1 MSENNPLPAGRVL
14 YIPHGGG
21 PLPLLN
27 DAAHQELVNY
37 LQVVPTQIDRP
48 SAIVVVSAHWEAP
61 VPTVT
66 GGANPELIY
75 DYYGFP
81 PESYQISYPAPGD
94 PELAGRIVACL
105 QDAEIPVRKDEARGF
120 DHGVFVPL
128 KLMYPAADIPCVQLS
143 LCHGLD
149 PAIHVAMGRALRALL
164 NDGVLILGSG
174 LSFHNM
180 RALVSGGS
188 TDERNEAFENWL
200 ADTCASPTLT
210 TVAREQRLINWAQ
223 APHARYCHPREEHLL
238 PLHVCFGAAG
248 EALPQLVSV
257 PVLGKRTSA
266 FLW

>member
-1 MSENNPLPAGRVL
+1 MCLRIEYIFLKIKNIHSDTNNNHL
-14 YIPHGGG
+14 YYH
-21 PLPLLN
+21 L
-27 DAAHQELVNY
+27 
-37 LQVVPTQIDRP
+37 T
-48 SAIVVVSAHWEAP
+48 
-61 VPTVT
+61 
-66 GGANPELIY
+66 
-75 DYYGFP
+75 
-81 PESYQISYPAPGD
+81 
-94 PELAGRIVACL
+94 
-105 QDAEIPVRKDEARGF
+105 
-120 DHGVFVPL
+120 
-128 KLMYPAADIPCVQLS
+128 DIKRNHCHLQLS

-257 PVLGKRTSA
+257 QVLGKRASA